1 MLSLVLV
8 SLLGCDAPAPPCAGT
23 VLAGDALPC
32 TCGST
37 RVDAVDALP
46 ATCTCTGGAVSC
58 EQPPADDPASADLPT
73 PFSAAQIRQGMPKGL
88 SIRLETSGPS
98 GVLSRDEW
106 VVTKSEP
113 AGVDIRY
120 TSFSAEGK
128 AIGGSEQKHD
138 SWDTLEGHARFP
150 RERATRERATVET
163 RLGSFEGWK
172 YVVTETEEG
181 AEGSPAVV
189 RTSSYW
195 FADALPGA
203 PVRMVVEQGGT
214 EVVRMEQ
221 VSRKGP

>member
-1 MLSLVLV
+1 MPIADGADAAPGGRLAALARELGRSDREWAILAEGNCSLLTVSGDVHVKASGAEMGTATSADFVELPLSELLSLIDDD
-8 SLLGCDAPAPPCAGT
+8 G
-23 VLAGDALPC
+23 AGDDDVR
-32 TCGST
+32 
-37 RVDAVDALP
+37 RVFDA
-46 ATCTCTGGAVSC
+46 
-58 EQPPADDPASADLPT
+58 
-73 PFSAAQIRQGMPKGL
+73 
-88 SIRLETSGPS
+88 
-98 GVLSRDEW
+98 
-106 VVTKSEP
+106 